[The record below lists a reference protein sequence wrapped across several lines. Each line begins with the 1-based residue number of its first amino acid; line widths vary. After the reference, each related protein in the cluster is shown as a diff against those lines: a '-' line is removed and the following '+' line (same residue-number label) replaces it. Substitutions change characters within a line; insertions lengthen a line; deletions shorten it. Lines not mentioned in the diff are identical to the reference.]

1 MSGPNEKYGVL
12 ARGVRRDMRERGW
25 VPARYWALW
34 WTALG
39 IAVVLFYVVLTPL
52 WLGLRAAAWVSDRRG
67 RIQRR
72 LVSRPTQA
80 GSSR

>member
-1 MSGPNEKYGVL
+1 VSGPNEKYGAL
-12 ARGVRRDMRERGW
+12 ARGVRRDLRERGW
-25 VPARYWALW
+25 VPARYWAIW

-52 WLGLRAAAWVSDRRG
+52 WLGLRVAAWVSDRRS
-67 RIQRR
+67 RIRR
-72 LVSRPTQA
+72 RSAARPTQA

>member
-1 MSGPNEKYGVL
+1 MSGPNEKYGAL

-25 VPARYWALW
+25 VPARYWAIW

-52 WLGLRAAAWVSDRRG
+52 WLGLRVAAWVSDRRA
-67 RIQRR
+67 RVRR
-72 LVSRPTQA
+72 RSAAAPASER
-80 GSSR
+80 SHR

>member
-1 MSGPNEKYGVL
+1 MSGPNEKYGPL
-12 ARGVRRDMRERGW
+12 ARGVRRDLRERGW
-25 VPARYWALW
+25 VPARYWAIW

-52 WLGLRAAAWVSDRRG
+52 WLGLRVAAWVSDRRARG
-67 RIQRR
+67 RPRGAPR
-72 LVSRPTQA
+72 ATRA

>member
-1 MSGPNEKYGVL
+1 VSGPNEKYGVL

-52 WLGLRAAAWVSDRRG
+52 WLGLRAAAWVSDRRS
-67 RIQRR
+67 RIRR
-72 LVSRPTQA
+72 RSAASPA
-80 GSSR
+80 PEGSHR